1 MRLLVVEDDLRL
13 RSRLAEH
20 FRAAG
25 WVVDEAPDGREARFL
40 CSEYRCDI
48 AIVDLGLPDVSGVD
62 LIREWR
68 AAGLATPILILT
80 ARADWQDKVGGLEA
94 GADDY
99 VTKPFYLEEVE
110 ARLQALLRRVDGR
123 RRNIA
128 DYVGR
133 DAPDVSGAGQAAGEG
148 EGQGIRIDFSA
159 RRVSRA
165 GAEVELTAFEYNTLA
180 YLAHRSG
187 DAVSRAELL
196 DHLYDRDS
204 DRDSNVLEVFVGRLR
219 RKLDPDG
226 SLLPIETVRGVG
238 YRFTL
243 ERRGA

>member
-1 MRLLVVEDDLRL
+1 VRLLVVEDDARL
-13 RSRLAEH
+13 RTRLAAH
-20 FRAAG
+20 FRDAG
-25 WVVDEAPDGREARFL
+25 WIVDEAPDGREAQFL
-40 CSEYRCDI
+40 AAEYPCDI
-48 AIVDLGLPDVSGVD
+48 AIVDLGLPDLSGMD
-62 LIREWR
+62 LIRQWR
-68 AAGLATPILILT
+68 AEGLAMPVLILT

-110 ARLQALLRRVDGR
+110 ARLDALLRRVEGR
-123 RRNIA
+123 RRPVA
-128 DYVGR
+128 DY
-133 DAPDVSGAGQAAGEG
+133 GALA
-148 EGQGIRIDFSA
+148 IDFSA
-159 RRVSRA
+159 RRVTRGGDA
-165 GAEVELTAFEYNTLA
+165 VELTTYEYNTLA
-180 YLAHRSG
+180 YLAHRAG

-226 SLLPIETVRGVG
+226 ALAPIETVRGVG